1 MQNKLLLYN
10 SVSALVFQ
18 ITTVLCGFIL
28 PKLIL
33 VYFGS
38 DINGL
43 INSVGQFLG
52 VISFFE
58 LGIGAVIQTSLYKPL
73 ADNDLIGTSKVISS
87 ANRFFRKLGYA
98 LLIYV
103 GVVVCLY
110 PVLVNQKFSFWF
122 IASLIVAMSIRFFA
136 QYFFGIV
143 NRLLLIA
150 DQKAYIQYNAQTIAV
165 IVNTI
170 VCYILMKL
178 DCSVQIIYGTT
189 SLIFFIQPALIHLY
203 VRKHYSISRNITY
216 DVEPIKQK
224 WNGVAQHIVA
234 FILDGTDIV
243 VISLF
248 STLNNVSI
256 YSVYIL
262 VIKGVKQLFL
272 SMISGFDALIGNL
285 WAKQELEELKNVF
298 SWTEWIIHTTVV
310 FFFTVTAVLIVP
322 FVEVFTLGISDADY
336 FQPIFGVTIVLAY
349 AIYCLSLP
357 YLIMILA
364 VGHYKQ
370 TQYKFVVAAV
380 INIVV
385 SVICVKQFGLIGVA
399 LGTLAAMAYQ
409 TVWMAWYNSKNFINW
424 PMKSFFKQIGVDA
437 VSAVG
442 IFVAGSCFA
451 MSTVSYLS
459 WIILATKVTIIGLF
473 IVLSANIVFYRQ
485 NIQVIF
491 LKMKRFFRKVD

>member
-1 MQNKLLLYN
+1 MQNRLLFFN
-10 SVSALVFQ
+10 TVSGLVFQ
-18 ITTVLCGFIL
+18 ITTVLCGFII

-33 VYFGS
+33 LHFGS

-43 INSVGQFLG
+43 INSVVQFLG
-52 VISFFE
+52 VIGFFE

-73 ADNDLIGTSKVISS
+73 ADKDIVGISKVISS
-87 ANRFFRKLGYA
+87 ANQFFKKLGYA

-103 GVVVCLY
+103 GVVVFVY
-110 PVLVNQKFSFWF
+110 PVLVDQRFSFWF
-122 IASLIVAMSIRFFA
+122 VASLIIVISIRLFA

-143 NRLLLIA
+143 NRLLLVA
-150 DQKAYIQYNAQTIAV
+150 DQKAYIQYNAQTVAV

-170 VCYILMKL
+170 ACYILMKL

-189 SLIFFIQPALIHLY
+189 SLIFLIQPALIHLY
-203 VRKHYSISRNITY
+203 VRRNYSISRNITC

-224 WNGVAQHIVA
+224 WNGVAQHIASFV
-234 FILDGTDIV
+234 LDGTDIV
-243 VISLF
+243 VLSLL

-272 SMISGFDALIGNL
+272 SIISGFDALIGNL
-285 WAKQELEELKNVF
+285 WAKQELEELKIVF

-310 FFFTVTAVLIVP
+310 FFFTITAILIVP
-322 FVEVFTLGISDADY
+322 FVEIFTSGISDADY

-399 LGTLAAMAYQ
+399 IGTLAAMVYQ
-409 TVWMAWYNSKNFINW
+409 TVWMAWYNAKNFIQW
-424 PMKSFFKQIGVDA
+424 PMKNFWKQMFVNA
-437 VSAVG
+437 VSAVA
-442 IFVAGSCFA
+442 IFIV
-451 MSTVSYLS
+451 TSYFTMHEIS
-459 WIILATKVTIIGLF
+459 YYEWVILATKVTACGIVVAFVVNYIFYKKFILKITDKIIKKF
-473 IVLSANIVFYRQ
+473 C
-485 NIQVIF
+485 
-491 LKMKRFFRKVD
+491 